1 VLYSESIFS
10 TDSNRPKQQEGATQ
24 FMLWFSRHFMFW
36 FGLLVLN
43 NDKEEL
49 LKSLEWQ
56 KQLINDLLQ

>member
-10 TDSNRPKQQEGATQ
+10 TDSNRPKQQECATQ

-56 KQLINDLLQ
+56 KQLINVLLQ